1 MNKANSSTHFLPLLA
16 RLNLDSRT
24 QSKYDTKT
32 RNVLLLMKNQQKPK
46 SRPKQLKY
54 RGLSRFLCACSR
66 ADTPQRGTCVPRG
79 ALSRS
84 ERVRVQ
90 VSASL
95 PVFVSNKRR
104 VAGRG
109 DNWISGQTGLC
120 FGEEGGA
127 GGRSGQLPASWPG
140 LPLRRLL
147 IFAASTEDLL
157 HCQWRVWEWEWGVVC
172 VCVCVC
178 ARARASVCIIVGG
191 GRGVCARVCVC
202 VCMLMRVYTGSGGG
216 VCMLFVW
223 DEGRGHVCV
232 RVRLRETQT
241 NRQTQRIW
249 KRQCTYNYTNEHIS
263 VCVYL
268 SVCRIEREGG
278 RETKRCGG
286 GGGGGRDRDRYQT
299 ELQFTRGV
307 TY

>member
-1 MNKANSSTHFLPLLA
+1 MCRSCGPLRTVLHATVLFGSSKGWGVGWGGSRGVKLMNKANSSTHFLPLLA

-54 RGLSRFLCACSR
+54 RCVSRFLCACSR

-109 DNWISGQTGLC
+109 DN
-120 FGEEGGA
+120 
-127 GGRSGQLPASWPG
+127 
-140 LPLRRLL
+140 
-147 IFAASTEDLL
+147 
-157 HCQWRVWEWEWGVVC
+157 
-172 VCVCVC
+172 
-178 ARARASVCIIVGG
+178 
-191 GRGVCARVCVC
+191 
-202 VCMLMRVYTGSGGG
+202 
-216 VCMLFVW
+216 
-223 DEGRGHVCV
+223 
-232 RVRLRETQT
+232 
-241 NRQTQRIW
+241 
-249 KRQCTYNYTNEHIS
+249 
-263 VCVYL
+263 
-268 SVCRIEREGG
+268 
-278 RETKRCGG
+278 
-286 GGGGGRDRDRYQT
+286 
-299 ELQFTRGV
+299 
-307 TY
+307 